1 MTQGKSIVLA
11 VMAALLLAPVLAH
24 AQAKTV
30 RLWIGSSAPA
40 IGSREQVPFPDITA
54 YALDAN
60 GKRDEKTAI
69 RASYMK
75 GGTFLMPAGTRVEI
89 VSNIP
94 VKGWTGP
101 CAKDNPSPTPTLTC
115 IVTLVGTR
123 ENQNQI
129 HVNPVMR

>member
-1 MTQGKSIVLA
+1 MKQGQTIIPA
-11 VMAALLLAPVLAH
+11 MAFALLLAPVLAH

-30 RLWIGSSAPA
+30 RLWLSAPGPA
-40 IGSREQVPFPDITA
+40 IGSAQQLPLPTVTA

-69 RASYMK
+69 RAAFPK
-75 GGTFLMPAGTRVEI
+75 GGTFVMPAGTRVEI
-89 VSNIP
+89 VSSLP

-101 CAKDNPSPTPTLTC
+101 CAKDNPSPEPTLKC

-123 ENQNQI
+123 ENQDQI
-129 HVNPVMR
+129 YVSPVMR